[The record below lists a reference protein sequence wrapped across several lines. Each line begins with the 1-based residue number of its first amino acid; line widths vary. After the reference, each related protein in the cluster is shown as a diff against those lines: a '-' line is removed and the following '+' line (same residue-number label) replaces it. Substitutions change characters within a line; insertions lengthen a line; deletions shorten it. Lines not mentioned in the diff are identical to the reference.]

1 MLDIIQGKFILE
13 GVVTVIYPLASF
25 QSEHKEV
32 SRNRARACAGIEIKA
47 RVQIQFNSC
56 HH

>member
-13 GVVTVIYPLASF
+13 VVLTVIYSLASF

-32 SRNRARACAGIEIKA
+32 SRNWAHACAGIKIKA